1 MRKSIPVFSLLMLL
15 CIAAYSA
22 VYVKGNLHFHS
33 FYDSGVLQPEEDA
46 VYEWWFSKSKL
57 SYVTPRWRF
66 TLDKEKNQ
74 IIAVN
79 QREKFFVEISLPM
92 NLLSHLDKQLA
103 ESLKQYQINGKV
115 TKTSNKKSIL
125 QKPCDVYK
133 VSEWI
138 IFQNQRFYDRER
150 TIMVSED
157 VPFDWQ
163 LLNQLYSW
171 IRSFF
176 KPDQSY
182 KAELKKVKGF
192 ILASDDIRYQEGDQV
207 KYNFKVIEIN
217 QKEAPAAIF
226 DIPKS
231 FKKKEKFT
239 RPELIDI
246 RTTIYF
252 YYR

>member
-1 MRKSIPVFSLLMLL
+1 MRKCITIFSLLMLL
-15 CIAAYSA
+15 CITAYSA
-22 VYVKGNLHFHS
+22 VYVKGNLHFHA
-33 FYDSGVLQPEEDA
+33 FYDSGVLQPEGDA
-46 VYEWWFSKSKL
+46 VYEWWFSKNKL

-74 IIAVN
+74 ITAAN
-79 QREKFFVEISLPM
+79 LREKSFVEISLPM
-92 NLLSHLDKQLA
+92 NSLSHLDKQLA
-103 ESLKQYQINGKV
+103 ENLKQYRINGKV
-115 TKTSNKKSIL
+115 TKTINKKTYL
-125 QKPCDVYK
+125 QKPCDVYT

-138 IFQNQRFYDRER
+138 SFQNQRFYDRER
-150 TIMVSED
+150 TIIVSED

-176 KPDQSY
+176 KPDHSY
-182 KAELKKVKGF
+182 KTELKKVEGF
-192 ILASDDIRYQEGDQV
+192 IVASDDIRYQEGDQV

-217 QKEAPAAIF
+217 QKEAPAGIF

-252 YYR
+252 YYQ